1 MYIRLGRKEE
11 AIRLLQRAKHN
22 YKDYSMESR
31 TQFRIH
37 AALSRLKAVPE
48 ENDSL

>member
-1 MYIRLGRKEE
+1 MEKTYFTF
-11 AIRLLQRAKHN
+11 AFLLSCRNN

-37 AALSRLKAVPE
+37 AALAKVKADPGE
-48 ENDSL
+48 DEDTHL